1 MQEEQHQEKCFV
13 NGKTYKKSQVKQF
26 VKIQK
31 KRGKDKKKIKD
42 EIVIIESQN
51 KHLPASI

>member
-31 KRGKDKKKIKD
+31 KGGKDKKKIKD
-42 EIVIIESQN
+42 EIVIIETQN
-51 KHLPASI
+51 KHLPAS